1 MPKVSV
7 IVPIYN
13 VEKYLR
19 ECLDSIVNQTLKDIE
34 IILVDDGSTDFC
46 PSICDEYAQRDKRLK
61 VIHKTNEGLG
71 KAYNVGI
78 DNATGEYIGFVES
91 DDFAELNMFEDLY
104 NIAKNNDADVV
115 KSDWFKYFTK
125 SAKNERFY
133 SNSKFIHNK
142 VINIENS
149 GDILTIPASVWSA
162 IYKNTFLKENEIR
175 YLETAGASYQDISFA
190 FKTTALANRFVLT
203 PNSYI
208 HYRQDNEFSSVKSKG
223 KVFAICREFEE
234 IDSFLQDN
242 PKIQKYV
249 EEYKWINQYNVYMW
263 NLERI
268 SEEYHRE
275 FIDKY
280 SNEFLNAYEKGI
292 LDKIFFQKVSKK
304 IFNLVIKDKEKFYE
318 YFIKKQKNKAFKDKR
333 SKIIALKISNKQ
345 IYLRLFGK
353 DYIRWEKK

>member
-1 MPKVSV
+1 MLLRMPRFAVHNISFVNITFKENPRS
-7 IVPIYN
+7 I
-13 VEKYLR
+13 KYLK
-19 ECLDSIVNQTLKDIE
+19 LSINQQPSPIR
-34 IILVDDGSTDFC
+34 IIFLSFVKFVCTNSCFKFLYCCIMFC
-46 PSICDEYAQRDKRLK
+46 PS
-61 VIHKTNEGLG
+61 
-71 KAYNVGI
+71 
-78 DNATGEYIGFVES
+78 FVES

-280 SNEFLNAYEKGI
+280 SNELLNAYEKGI

-304 IFNLVIKDKEKFYE
+304 IFNL
-318 YFIKKQKNKAFKDKR
+318 
-333 SKIIALKISNKQ
+333 
-345 IYLRLFGK
+345 
-353 DYIRWEKK
+353 